1 MGHGCHD
8 CGVPNGCVCGQPS
21 EESSVMER
29 IETQPGV
36 IAARKLVADAQE
48 KLAKAVSIARSS
60 LLLEQ
65 EIKETEDRLR
75 RLKARR

>member
-1 MGHGCHD
+1 
-8 CGVPNGCVCGQPS
+8 
-21 EESSVMER
+21 MER

-48 KLAKAVSIARSS
+48 KLVKAVSIARSS